1 MRLAELYASIP
12 YESLNDQ
19 DIKMFYSLGI
29 FNGFGGWWSNP
40 IIKFFIERICS
51 KFNIAHANK
60 HDFSFF
66 VGGDIARF
74 HECNLWFYR
83 AMKEDAMAVP
93 WISKFYYC
101 IISFLAYNAIEL
113 FGKKYFNFH

>member
-1 MRLAELYASIP
+1 MKLAELYASIP
-12 YESLNDQ
+12 YESLNEQ
-19 DIKMFYSLGI
+19 DKKMFYSLGI
-29 FNGFGGWWSNP
+29 FNWFWWGGQNP
-40 IIKFFIERICS
+40 IIKFFIWLICR

-60 HDFSFF
+60 HDYSYF
-66 VGGDIARF
+66 VGGSIARF

-93 WISKFYYC
+93 WIRKYYYC
-101 IISFLAYNAIEL
+101 IVAYFAYTAIEL

>member
-1 MRLAELYASIP
+1 MRLAGLYASIP
-12 YESLNDQ
+12 YESLNEQ

-29 FNGFGGWWSNP
+29 FNGFGWWWSNP
-40 IIKFFIERICS
+40 IIKFFIEQICW

-60 HDFSFF
+60 HDLSYF
-66 VGGDIARF
+66 VWGDLARF

-93 WISKFYYC
+93 WIRKFYYLH
-101 IISFLAYNAIEL
+101 IAFFAYISIEL
-113 FGKKYFNFH
+113 FWKKYFNFH

>member
-1 MRLAELYASIP
+1 MKLAEIYATIP
-12 YESLNDQ
+12 YESLNEQ
-19 DIKMFYSLGI
+19 DIKMFYSMGI

-51 KFNIAHANK
+51 KFNIAHANR
-60 HDFSFF
+60 HDYSYYI
-66 VGGDIARF
+66 GGSIARF

-83 AMKEDAMAVP
+83 AMKCDAMAVH
-93 WISKFYYC
+93 WIAKFYYLQ
-101 IISFLAYNAIEL
+101 IAFLSYTAIEL

>member
-1 MRLAELYASIP
+1 MKLAELYASIP

-29 FNGFGGWWSNP
+29 FNGFGWGGQNP
-40 IIKFFIERICS
+40 IIKFFIWLIC
-51 KFNIAHANK
+51 KDFHIAIADR
-60 HDFSFF
+60 HDYWFYLWWT
-66 VGGDIARF
+66 IERF

-83 AMKEDAMAVP
+83 AMKQDAMAVP
-93 WISKFYYC
+93 WMSKFYYC
-101 IISFLAYNAIEL
+101 IVAYFAYTAIEL

>member
-1 MRLAELYASIP
+1 MKLAELYASIP
-12 YESLNDQ
+12 YESLNEQ

-29 FNGFGGWWSNP
+29 FNGFGWGGQNP

-51 KFNIAHANK
+51 KFNIAIANF
-60 HDFSFF
+60 HDYSFWLW
-66 VGGDIARF
+66 GDIARF

-83 AMKEDAMAVP
+83 AMKEDAMSVP
-93 WISKFYYC
+93 WISRFYYC